1 MQKIRNV
8 VLWLVSLYLDRIL
21 SEKQST
27 TTIIVVYTVHSNTV
41 VSFVTTD
48 ITITSDTQ
56 EQMLLIC

>member
-1 MQKIRNV
+1 M
-8 VLWLVSLYLDRIL
+8 LWLVSLYLDRIL
-21 SEKQST
+21 SKKQST
-27 TTIIVVYTVHSNTV
+27 TTITVVYTVHSNTV